1 VKKAGSIALTM
12 ILVAFAA
19 AVWYIYFA
27 VGRAQRRAVYNVR
40 QPGDPYPR

>member
-1 VKKAGSIALTM
+1 MKKAGSAALTM

-27 VGRAQRRAVYNVR
+27 VGRTRGKSVYSGR